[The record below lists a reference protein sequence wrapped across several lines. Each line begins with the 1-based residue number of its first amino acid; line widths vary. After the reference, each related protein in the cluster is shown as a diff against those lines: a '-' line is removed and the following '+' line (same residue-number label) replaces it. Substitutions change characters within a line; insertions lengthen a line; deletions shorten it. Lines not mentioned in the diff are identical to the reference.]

1 MREIPR
7 VWLALVLTVACGLVF
22 WPGLGGGFLFDDF
35 NNILTNP
42 KIQITSLDGKS
53 LLRAAGAYDAGTY
66 GRPLATL
73 SFALDFYLGGKDPWG
88 YKLSNLIVHAANSL
102 LVLLLVGRLLT
113 LAQVTGNTKSWMS
126 LSVALAWAIHPL
138 QVSTVMYVVQRM
150 EMLSATFVLLALL
163 AYLRGR
169 SRQLVGER
177 GWPWL
182 LASVLLTGVG
192 MLAKESAILAPGFA
206 LVAELTL
213 LHFRAG
219 STRTVRLLKW
229 GFTAGVA
236 VALLV
241 YFAYVLPRYLGP
253 DAYAGRTFT
262 LAERLLT
269 QLRVLP
275 MHLGQILLP
284 APTNMSFYYDDY
296 PKSTGL
302 LTPWTT
308 LAGGVLLAALAVF
321 AWLKRRTMPLVSL
334 GILWFFVA
342 HSMTSNVINLEM
354 VFEHRN
360 YLALLGV
367 VIAVADL
374 VRRMPMQDGPQLKV
388 FGVAVVLVA
397 LGGLTALRSATWGN
411 ELLLASYLV
420 AKNPTSPRAG
430 HDMGTVYANMSGGN
444 ADSPFYQFSI
454 REFERTSRLPGASPL
469 LEQGLIILSA
479 TAGQPAEA
487 VWWDQLIRK
496 IREQPL
502 GPEQVMAVSG
512 LMTQYERGIPIDAHR
527 LAEAYEAMLAR
538 GPWPGFIYAQFGDFM
553 LVAFNDQDRAEQL
566 FVMAVKADP
575 SDLVFNARV
584 LSTLMSDGHTR
595 QADAV
600 LRELEGGAPRSAA
613 GRQD

>member
-1 MREIPR
+1 MQPPSR
-7 VWLALVLTVACGLVF
+7 VWLVLFLTVACGLVF

-88 YKLSNLIVHAANSL
+88 YKLSNLVVHAANSILVFL
-102 LVLLLVGRLLT
+102 LAIRLLG
-113 LAQVTGNTKSWMS
+113 LAQVAGSTKSWMG
-126 LSVALAWAIHPL
+126 LCVALAWAIHPL

-169 SRQLVGER
+169 SRQLAGER

-182 LASVLLTGVG
+182 LASLVLTGIG

-219 STRTVRLLKW
+219 SERTARLVRW
-229 GFTAGVA
+229 GYTAGVA
-236 VALLV
+236 VVLLI

-302 LTPWTT
+302 LAPWTT
-308 LAGGVLLAALAVF
+308 LAGGLLLAALAGF
-321 AWLKRRTMPLVSL
+321 AWIKRRTLPLVSL

-360 YLALLGV
+360 YLAMLGV
-367 VIAVADL
+367 VIAIADL

-388 FGVAVVLVA
+388 FAVAVVLVA
-397 LGGLTALRSATWGN
+397 LGGLTVLRSATWGN
-411 ELLLASYLV
+411 ELLLATDLV

-430 HDMGTVYANMSGGN
+430 HDMGTVYANMSGGD

-479 TAGQPAEA
+479 TAGQPADA

-502 GPEQVMAVSG
+502 GPEQVMAVRG
-512 LMTQYERGIPIDAHR
+512 LMTQYERGIPIDARR
-527 LAEAYEAMLAR
+527 LAEAYEAMLGR

-584 LSTLMSDGHTR
+584 LSTLMSDGHVR

-600 LRELEGGAPRSAA
+600 LRELEGGARAPAA
-613 GRQD
+613 GSRD